1 MKLPFTL
8 AAIGSLAVLTACSTP
23 GEGEAPPTQWKTVTR
38 IINGNSV
45 TYQVP
50 MNQKV
55 PNNVNTRSF
64 VPEARTS
71 REAPSPAAAAAPPA
85 PPARTEEVAQA
96 GPSAGMESPGTSQDA
111 DTALHQAES
120 AVRDAQGRFES
131 ARKAL
136 ERAREALF
144 AGDKESAVKFANTAV
159 SISRGGQ

>member
-50 MNQKV
+50 VNQKV

-64 VPEARTS
+64 TPEARTS
-71 REAPSPAAAAAPPA
+71 RETPSPAAAAHPA

-96 GPSAGMESPGTSQDA
+96 GPPAGMESPGTSQDA
-111 DTALHQAES
+111 DTALRQAES